1 MRRRQIRMERKAM
14 VSWAIGAVMAVL
26 AVVGLF
32 LASGAQ
38 DSTMEWVGLLL
49 TIFGIGYIYRLIIEN
64 TGK

>member
-1 MRRRQIRMERKAM
+1 MG
-14 VSWAIGAVMAVL
+14 SWAIGVVMAVL

-38 DSTMEWVGLLL
+38 DGTMEWVGLLL